1 MFRLTR
7 PLFQAARKTTTGLT
21 GLSVHPDPLPALQ
34 RTYEQTLTALA
45 AMPAASVYRQGT
57 EALTRRKLD
66 VVQRAAGDVAAVER
80 TLDEGQIEEV
90 LGVAEDELKL
100 AGKMAEWK
108 PCVYLHYG
116 TRSMLIRLRYA
127 GGNLWRR
134 SPSPGSGSTL
144 ARRHSASTLSSRNE
158 LVVLVSVIRT
168 DIPPSANALTQ
179 IRCSGFALCIH
190 NLCILHSSLEL
201 SSSSE

>member
-7 PLFQAARKTTTGLT
+7 PLFQAVRKTTTGLT

-66 VVQRAAGDVAAVER
+66 VAAVER

-108 PCVYLHYG
+108 PCVRLLCG
-116 TRSMLIRLRYA
+116 ARSMLIGLRHA
-127 GGNLWRR
+127 VGNPWRR
-134 SPSPGSGSTL
+134 SLSLDSGSTL
-144 ARRHSASTLSSRNE
+144 ARRHSASTPSSRNE
-158 LVVLVSVIRT
+158 LAVLVSVTHTGTPPLANTRT
-168 DIPPSANALTQ
+168 QS
-179 IRCSGFALCIH
+179 RSSGFALCIQT
-190 NLCILHSSLEL
+190 LCILHSPHKLA
-201 SSSSE
+201 SSSE